1 MRRDSQNG
9 LKPPRRVLF
18 AAGGMLCCAAAVV
31 ALAAPSRLGPP
42 SWTDEPPSDA
52 VGAID
57 GNSIAV
63 EGPLKVE
70 VVSEEV
76 RTILL
81 SGGDVRVKS
90 GGARVDLS
98 EGGQLSIC
106 GPAHFSV
113 LKSGGALTVALDSGT
128 IHARIEG
135 APALTIYTPQIQAR
149 PVAIGGDAQDLL
161 VGLGAAGAMCVR
173 ANSGAVRIEQ
183 QLTGQSV
190 LLPQG
195 ANVQLLNGQIDSLQA
210 SGGRCSCELQAGPPE
225 ISRLASRDEVRAAKP
240 PAEKAAAKEEPIY
253 QVFMPPLAFQAS
265 AAVQP
270 EPDPRLILLVRRVRV
285 RPTLIFQGRVEG
297 EAVASA
303 AVAPPPATAP
313 GAAGIAPQKNAPAA
327 GYSVV
332 DRVRS
337 LLHRIWPRSS

>member
-1 MRRDSQNG
+1 MRRNPQDG
-9 LKPPRRVLF
+9 LKSPRRALL
-18 AAGGMLCCAAAVV
+18 AAGGMLCCAAAV
-31 ALAAPSRLGPP
+31 ALAGVPAAPLP
-42 SWTDEPPSDA
+42 DEPPNDA
-52 VGAID
+52 VGVID

-63 EGPLKVE
+63 QGPLKVE
-70 VVSEEV
+70 VAGEEV
-76 RTILL
+76 HTILL

-90 GGARVDLS
+90 GSARLDLS
-98 EGGQLSIC
+98 EGGQLFIC

-113 LKSGGALTVALDSGT
+113 LKSGGALTVALESGT

-161 VGLGAAGAMCVR
+161 VGLDAAGAMCVR

-210 SGGRCSCELQAGPPE
+210 SGGRCSCELQAGLPE
-225 ISRLASRDEVRAAKP
+225 ISRLASGDEVRAAKP
-240 PAEKAAAKEEPIY
+240 PAEKAAAKEEPVY
-253 QVFMPPLAFQAS
+253 QVFMPPLAFHAS

-313 GAAGIAPQKNAPAA
+313 NAAAGAPQKSAPAA

-337 LLHRIWPRSS
+337 LLQRIWPRSS

>member
-9 LKPPRRVLF
+9 RKPCRRVLL
-18 AAGGMLCCAAAVV
+18 AAAGMLCCAVAV
-31 ALAAPSRLGPP
+31 ALAGVPAAKVP
-42 SWTDEPPSDA
+42 DEPPSDA
-52 VGAID
+52 VGTID

-63 EGPLKVE
+63 QGPLKVE
-70 VVSEEV
+70 VVGEEV
-76 RTILL
+76 RTILH

-90 GGARVDLS
+90 GSARVDLS
-98 EGGQLSIC
+98 EGGQLIIC

-113 LKSGGALTVALDSGT
+113 LKSGGALTVALDFGT

-195 ANVQLLNGQIDSLQA
+195 ANVQLMNGQIDSLQT
-210 SGGRCSCELQAGPPE
+210 SGVRCSCELQTGPPE
-225 ISRLASRDEVRAAKP
+225 ISRLASGDEVRAAKP
-240 PAEKAAAKEEPIY
+240 PAEKTAAKEEPVY
-253 QVFMPPLAFQAS
+253 QVFMPPLAFDAS

-303 AVAPPPATAP
+303 AVAPPSAA
-313 GAAGIAPQKNAPAA
+313 AAGGGTLKSAPAA
-327 GYSVV
+327 GDSVV

>member
-1 MRRDSQNG
+1 MRRNSQDG
-9 LKPPRRVLF
+9 LPSPRRVLL
-18 AAGGMLCCAAAVV
+18 AAGGLLCCAAAV
-31 ALAAPSRLGPP
+31 ALARVPAAPPA
-42 SWTDEPPSDA
+42 DEPPNDA
-52 VGAID
+52 VGVID

-63 EGPLKVE
+63 QGPLTVKVAGA
-70 VVSEEV
+70 EV

-90 GGARVDLS
+90 GSARVDLS
-98 EGGQLSIC
+98 EGGHLIIC

-135 APALTIYTPQIQAR
+135 EPALTIYTPQIQAR

-161 VGLGAAGAMCVR
+161 LGLDAAGAMCVR

-195 ANVQLLNGQIDSLQA
+195 ANVQLRNGQIDSLQTG
-210 SGGRCSCELQAGPPE
+210 GGRCSCELQTGPPE
-225 ISRLASRDEVRAAKP
+225 ISRLASADEVRAAKP
-240 PAEKAAAKEEPIY
+240 PAEKTAAKEEPVY
-253 QVFMPPLAFQAS
+253 QVFMPPLAFNAS

-303 AVAPPPATAP
+303 AAALPPAAAPPAP
-313 GAAGIAPQKNAPAA
+313 RKPAA
-327 GYSVV
+327 GDSVV
-332 DRVRS
+332 DRVRT